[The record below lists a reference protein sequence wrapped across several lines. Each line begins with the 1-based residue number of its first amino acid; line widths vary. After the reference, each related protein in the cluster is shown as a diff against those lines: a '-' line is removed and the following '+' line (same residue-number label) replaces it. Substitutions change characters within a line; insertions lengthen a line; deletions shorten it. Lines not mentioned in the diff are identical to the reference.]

1 MKIGLM
7 FALRPL
13 SPPSRGNRTPAFG
26 ALIHKSSTEIPQTIT
41 QYDISGNTSKYLGK
55 NA

>member
-7 FALRPL
+7 FALRLL

-26 ALIHKSSTEIPQTIT
+26 ALIHKSSTIT